1 MNAVA
6 TGPKSHRFRSR
17 ESIPELAV
25 RRYRVGRNPA
35 QEARPRHAK
44 YPFFFLFA
52 TCSSPIAL
60 SSPPP
65 SFFPLPLSVPVSHT
79 PPPPITSSSSSP
91 PHPLV
96 QTSFLL
102 HLLHH
107 HPLCQTT
114 RVFYYRL
121 FIYSPHLLKPCLFV
135 QPQTTSSHQTL
146 KNFDDDGLRK

>member
-1 MNAVA
+1 MIETMNAVA

-79 PPPPITSSSSSP
+79 PPPHHLFFFFSSP
-91 PHPLV
+91 SSGTDLFPSPSPPSPPSLSDYPCLLLSSFHLFSSFA
-96 QTSFLL
+96 QTL
-102 HLLHH
+102 
-107 HPLCQTT
+107 PLCATANNK
-114 RVFYYRL
+114 L
-121 FIYSPHLLKPCLFV
+121 PPDLKEL
-135 QPQTTSSHQTL
+135 
-146 KNFDDDGLRK
+146 